1 MDPLQSSRLKCGFSQ
16 KQRRKSQKDDG
27 ESESMK
33 LIHEIFN
40 PTLKIIDSKGPY
52 KPPDPIQQINME
64 DIDVNDLD
72 EKKLVELKEVFALF
86 DTDCDGLISQQDL
99 ETTLTV
105 VGTDFDDGYIAEMLS
120 EVKFVDCKML

>member
-1 MDPLQSSRLKCGFSQ
+1 
-16 KQRRKSQKDDG
+16 
-27 ESESMK
+27 MK
-33 LIHEIFN
+33 MIHEIFN

-52 KPPDPIQQINME
+52 RPPDAIQQINIE
-64 DIDVNDLD
+64 DIDLKDLD
-72 EKKLVELKEVFALF
+72 ERKLVELKEVFALF

-120 EVKFVDCKML
+120 EVICVDYKVC